1 MEHPV
6 HFTAHCLVKYELWVK
21 CETCCSLKH
30 GNNYDEVTHNL
41 GDSNSIPSLQHF
53 FPSQILTLLASQQI
67 MIQQVLKL
75 ILQANCDWSSRE
87 LIS

>member
-21 CETCCSLKH
+21 CETCCSLEH

-41 GDSNSIPSLQHF
+41 ETVIASLHF
-53 FPSQILTLLASQQI
+53 NTSSHLRFSHTLPL
-67 MIQQVLKL
+67 
-75 ILQANCDWSSRE
+75 SR
-87 LIS
+87 L